1 MEGMGRYTERN
12 NVVILA
18 ILFELDRVVAFVT
31 VKDKKTF
38 GTLSTRF
45 SMFVKVLDPFQT

>member
-1 MEGMGRYTERN
+1 MGGMGRHTERN

-31 VKDKKTF
+31 VKDKEAFNTF
-38 GTLSTRF
+38 RTR
-45 SMFVKVLDPFQT
+45 SGMLIKMFNPFQT